1 MMFIPAIRPTSAIFG
16 PSRGF
21 SEGNLHR
28 GNASCIAL
36 LQRILGRRGDL
47 LTCVNAFGGNSGKIV
62 PVGGCAIGAFGGQR
76 GNRRRNYARRVL
88 VNAGHEISANHS
100 SYLHG
105 VSGEPLKGLTVG
117 GLFDECAGRFADNDA
132 LVVMHQGIR
141 WTWRQL
147 HAEVDRL
154 AAGLVALGLEP
165 GDRIGIWA
173 PNMAEWVVTQFAT
186 AKAGL
191 ILVNVNPAYRL
202 PELEFALNQVGAKAL
217 ITVPSFKTSDYIAM
231 LEELLPELR
240 DAVPGRLEA
249 ARVPGLRW
257 IIRIGEGRAAGT
269 VTWGDVMARGDAA
282 AKKRVEAMAAV
293 LQFDDPINIQF
304 TSGTTGRPKA
314 ATLSHHN
321 IVNNAFF
328 TGRQMKLTAADRM
341 CIPVPMYHCFGMVL
355 GTLCCVAH
363 GATMVFPSAG
373 FDAGAVLIAVQ
384 QERCTVLH
392 GVPTMF
398 IAALDEPDFANFD
411 LSSLRTGIMAGAPC
425 PAELMKR
432 VMDEMHMTEVTIA
445 YGMTETGPVSTQTSV
460 DDPVTRRVETVG
472 RVLPHTE
479 IKIVDPEGR
488 IVRRG
493 TPGELLTRGYCVM
506 PKYWND
512 PERTTKAIDEARWIA
527 SGDIAVVDDEGYF
540 QIVGRIKDMLIRGG
554 ENIFPREIEDF
565 LYTNPKIE
573 QVEVIGVPDPKYG
586 EEVCAWIKL
595 REGQQATA
603 DEIRAYC
610 KGKIAHFKIPKVVRF
625 VDSFPMTI
633 TGKVQKFVMRDQMA
647 AEMAK
652 TSAAE

>member
-1 MMFIPAIRPTSAIFG
+1 M
-16 PSRGF
+16 
-21 SEGNLHR
+21 
-28 GNASCIAL
+28 
-36 LQRILGRRGDL
+36 
-47 LTCVNAFGGNSGKIV
+47 
-62 PVGGCAIGAFGGQR
+62 
-76 GNRRRNYARRVL
+76 
-88 VNAGHEISANHS
+88 NAGPETTTSHL

-105 VSGEPLKGLTVG
+105 VSSEPLKGLTVG
-117 GLFDECAGRFADNDA
+117 GLFDECAGRFAENDA
-132 LVVMHQGIR
+132 LIVMHQGIR
-141 WTWRQL
+141 WTWQQL
-147 HAEVDRL
+147 SAEVDQL
-154 AAGLVALGLEP
+154 AAGLISLSLAP

-191 ILVNVNPAYRL
+191 ILVNINPAYRL
-202 PELEFALNQVGAKAL
+202 AELEFALNQVGAKAL
-217 ITVPSFKTSDYIAM
+217 ITVPSFKSSDYIAM

-249 ARVPGLRW
+249 ARVPSLRW
-257 IIRIGEGRAAGT
+257 IIRLGDDRSAGT
-269 VTWGDVMARGDAA
+269 VTWSDVIARGDAVA
-282 AKKRVEAMAAV
+282 RRRVAELASE

-328 TGRQMKLTAADRM
+328 TGRQMKLTSADRM

-363 GATMVFPSAG
+363 GATMVFPSLG
-373 FDAGAVLIAVQ
+373 FDAGAVLASVQ
-384 QERCTVLH
+384 DQRCSVLH

-398 IAALDEPDFANFD
+398 IAALDEPNFSDFD
-411 LSSLRTGIMAGAPC
+411 LASLRTGIMAGAPC

-432 VMDEMHMTEVTIA
+432 VMEEMHMTQVTIA
-445 YGMTETGPVSTQTSV
+445 YGMTETGPVSTQTRV
-460 DDPVTRRVETVG
+460 DDPVDRRVETVG

-488 IVRRG
+488 IVPRG

-512 PERTTKAIDEARWIA
+512 AERTAKAIDEARWIA
-527 SGDIAVVDDEGYF
+527 SGDIAVVDEDGYF

-565 LYTNPKIE
+565 LYTHPKIE
-573 QVEVIGVPDPKYG
+573 QVEVIGVPDPKFG
-586 EEVCAWIKL
+586 EEVCAWVKL
-595 REGQQATA
+595 REGQTATE

-610 KGKIAHFKIPKVVRF
+610 KGKIAHFKIPKIVRF

-633 TGKVQKFVMRDQMA
+633 TGKVQKFVMREQMAVEMA
-647 AEMAK
+647 AE
-652 TSAAE
+652 